1 MDITQSYAVCVGLA
15 IVLPTIVWVTRCI
28 SRVIKKNQHLF
39 LKYVSCSW
47 KITRLEALLMLFFLV
62 VNVFCICFDV
72 NSMQTIMH
80 RSGLLS
86 SINFIFLSFGHH
98 MSYMFTGSG
107 LKLSDYDHIHR
118 LAAAIWIAEAL
129 VHSVIAAVLK
139 MWRTDPIS
147 QVTTW
152 TVRIESIPKV
162 LYRAN
167 LCRRPFH
174 APF

>member
-1 MDITQSYAVCVGLA
+1 
-15 IVLPTIVWVTRCI
+15 
-28 SRVIKKNQHLF
+28 
-39 LKYVSCSW
+39 
-47 KITRLEALLMLFFLV
+47 
-62 VNVFCICFDV
+62 
-72 NSMQTIMH
+72 
-80 RSGLLS
+80 
-86 SINFIFLSFGHH
+86 

-167 LCRRPFH
+167 LCRRPFY
-174 APF
+174 APL